1 MKYKGYLTEYTKLQ
15 YMIDSQLNG
24 VHQYVKNLQPKKYL
38 VSWMQLMKEI
48 NHKKGEAK
56 DNR

>member
-1 MKYKGYLTEYTKLQ
+1 
-15 YMIDSQLNG
+15 MIDSQLNG